1 MWHDGLQHGQG
12 QACRFVGHVLLGIQR
27 GLVNR
32 LRPSLLLISRNKT
45 CLRRFRRRG
54 GGSDATK
61 IESVPQYKLQRSL
74 FYHFAVVAGVG
85 DVGRVAIA
93 ADSYA
98 VAGVDV

>member
-1 MWHDGLQHGQG
+1 MW
-12 QACRFVGHVLLGIQR
+12 

-32 LRPSLLLISRNKT
+32 LRPSLLLISGRNKT

-61 IESVPQYKLQRSL
+61 VESVPQYKLQRSL
-74 FYHFAVVAGVG
+74 FYHFAGVAGVG
-85 DVGRVAIA
+85 DVGSVAVA